1 MEFNR
6 ESLGLLDIK
15 GENGLRE
22 LARQRGVQVV
32 RGANKRD
39 IIDALMRS
47 LPNTAFTEGY
57 NVNRAAP
64 PPPPGM
70 SQEQAKVEIKRRLD
84 IMAREIYDKNS
95 LLTTAQQR
103 REQVAEYDKIRKA
116 TEAFERSEAQRE
128 IQEVA
133 DRLNAQRNIDIWGD
147 DEDFGEMIIS
157 FQDITDENTAFFFAG
172 ADKSKEGLAIASLY
186 EDEFQ
191 YNQIVEGAET
201 DDIDFV
207 EYEKELKVT
216 KQQKINRAK
225 NEERVKRYGRDLRTQ
240 PKQFYEEMKEKV
252 TMGEQDDRSKLR
264 KQQEQDAE
272 EARLDREEELVQIR
286 RDKLRKGLIQPNPD
300 DWEEMEF
307 MDRIKQDKREAAKKN
322 KKKNKK

>member
-15 GENGLRE
+15 GPNGLRE

-240 PKQFYEEMKEKV
+240 PKQFYEEMRERD
-252 TMGEQDDRSKLR
+252 MMDEQDDRSKLR
-264 KQQEQDAE
+264 KQQEQDAMY
-272 EARLDREEELVQIR
+272 ARWDMEEEQELLR

>member
-1 MEFNR
+1 
-6 ESLGLLDIK
+6 
-15 GENGLRE
+15 
-22 LARQRGVQVV
+22 
-32 RGANKRD
+32 
-39 IIDALMRS
+39 
-47 LPNTAFTEGY
+47 
-57 NVNRAAP
+57 
-64 PPPPGM
+64 
-70 SQEQAKVEIKRRLD
+70 
-84 IMAREIYDKNS
+84 
-95 LLTTAQQR
+95 
-103 REQVAEYDKIRKA
+103 
-116 TEAFERSEAQRE
+116 
-128 IQEVA
+128 
-133 DRLNAQRNIDIWGD
+133 
-147 DEDFGEMIIS
+147 MIIS

>member
-15 GENGLRE
+15 GPNGLRE

-240 PKQFYEEMKEKV
+240 PKQFYEEMNERD
-252 TMGEQDDRSKLR
+252 MMDNQDDRSKLR
-264 KQQEQDAE
+264 KQQEQDAMY
-272 EARLDREEELVQIR
+272 ARWDMEEEQELLR

-322 KKKNKK
+322 KKKKKK

>member
-1 MEFNR
+1 
-6 ESLGLLDIK
+6 
-15 GENGLRE
+15 
-22 LARQRGVQVV
+22 V
-32 RGANKRD
+32 RDANKRD

>member
-6 ESLGLLDIK
+6 ESLGLLGIR

-39 IIDALMRS
+39 IIDAIMRS

-147 DEDFGEMIIS
+147 DENFGEMIIS

>member
-84 IMAREIYDKNS
+84 IMAREIYDKDS

-240 PKQFYEEMKEKV
+240 PKQFYEEMRERV

-264 KQQEQDAE
+264 KQQEQDAMY
-272 EARLDREEELVQIR
+272 ARWDMEEEQELLR

>member
-57 NVNRAAP
+57 NVNRRAP
-64 PPPPGM
+64 PPPPNM

-103 REQVAEYDKIRKA
+103 QEQVAEYDKIRKA

-133 DRLNAQRNIDIWGD
+133 DRLNAQRNIDIWGG
-147 DEDFGEMIIS
+147 DEDFGEMIVS

-201 DDIDFV
+201 DDIDFD

-216 KQQKINRAK
+216 KQQKINRTK

-240 PKQFYEEMKEKV
+240 PKQFYEEMRESS
-252 TMGEQDDRSKLR
+252 MMDRQDDRSKLR
-264 KQQEQDAE
+264 KQQEQDAMD
-272 EARLDREEELVQIR
+272 ARLDRQAALEARR

-322 KKKNKK
+322 KKKNK